1 MENKMEAII
10 CSNVNKSYGKKEV
23 LKNIDF
29 TLEKGKIYG
38 LIGRNGAGKTTLL
51 SILSAQNPATE
62 GNVTWN
68 GRKDMGKQKS
78 IRSYLFFQRTFNQPV
93 WKWCQFIKSKRVF
106 KKCILLLS
114 ELGSENGR

>member
-29 TLEKGKIYG
+29 TLEKGKKRCWKNNIIIDFIRAESDDG
-38 LIGRNGAGKTTLL
+38 GKCDL
-51 SILSAQNPATE
+51 E
-62 GNVTWN
+62 R
-68 GRKDMGKQKS
+68 RKDMGKQKS
-78 IRSYLFFQRTFNQPV
+78 IRSYLFLQRTFNQPV

>member
-29 TLEKGKIYG
+29 TLEKRKDLWSDRKKRCWKNNIIIDFIRTESGDGGKCD
-38 LIGRNGAGKTTLL
+38 LER
-51 SILSAQNPATE
+51 
-62 GNVTWN
+62 
-68 GRKDMGKQKS
+68 RKDMGKQKS

-93 WKWCQFIKSKRVF
+93 WKWCQFIKSKRVL